1 MERFE
6 ALFLQNLIRG
16 RADGRFMDVAEEDV
30 ELVGVGDEDAVQ
42 KGWMEHVPEGTAGS
56 SVLASYVSWHA
67 CF

>member
-16 RADGRFMDVAEEDV
+16 RADRRFMDVAEEDV

-42 KGWMEHVPEGTAGS
+42 RVRWRMYLKELLG
-56 SVLASYVSWHA
+56 LQ
-67 CF
+67 C

>member
-16 RADGRFMDVAEEDV
+16 RADGRFMDEAEEDV

-42 KGWMEHVPEGTAGS
+42 RGLMEDVPEGTAGS
-56 SVLASYVSWHA
+56 SVLASYVSCHA